1 MMVKTFR
8 HKGLKRLF
16 EKDNPSGVR
25 VDQAARIR
33 DVLSQLEQALQATDL
48 DLPGYRLHALK
59 GDLQGYWSVTI
70 SSNWR
75 ILFRFEDGAA
85 LDIDLVDYH

>member
-1 MMVKTFR
+1 MVRTFR

-25 VDQAARIR
+25 ADQAGRIR
-33 DVLSQLEQALQATDL
+33 DVLSQLDQAARATDL

-59 GDLQGYWSVTI
+59 GDLQGFWSVTI
-70 SSNWR
+70 SGNWR
-75 ILFRFEDGAA
+75 IIFRFEDGAA
-85 LDIDLVDYH
+85 LDVDLVDYH